1 MEAVILNDIRFEVDE
16 AGILEKLHLPCTGEF
31 AETVSRMLA
40 DAHEI
45 ARPKA
50 IYKESYIDEVGEE
63 TIVIDSITFTSRIL
77 RVNFDGVHRVFPYVA
92 TCGREMMEWAAA
104 ITDPFENY
112 TAAQIMEAALHNAT
126 AAMEKAVVVD
136 FSPGKTSTMNPGS
149 IEDWPIDQQRQL
161 MALLGDPLGAIGVEL
176 TESCLMLP
184 IKSVSGIA
192 FPTESG
198 WQNCQ
203 LCRREN
209 CPERSA
215 PYDAQLHGEKLGN
228 V

>member
-1 MEAVILNDIRFEVDE
+1 M
-16 AGILEKLHLPCTGEF
+16 
-31 AETVSRMLA
+31 
-40 DAHEI
+40 
-45 ARPKA
+45 
-50 IYKESYIDEVGEE
+50 YKESYVEETGEE
-63 TIVIDSITFTSRIL
+63 TVVIDSITFTSRIL

-104 ITDPFENY
+104 IADPLENY
-112 TAAQIMEAALHNAT
+112 WAGEIMVAGLRNAT
-126 AAMEKAVVVD
+126 AAMEKAIVND
-136 FSPGKTSTMNPGS
+136 FAPGKTSAMNPGS
-149 IEDWPIDQQRQL
+149 LEDWPIDQQRQL
-161 MALLGDPLGAIGVEL
+161 MALLGDPLEAIGVEL

-184 IKSVSGIA
+184 IKSVSGIT

-203 LCRREN
+203 LCRNEN

-215 PYDAQLHGEKLGN
+215 PYDAQLHKEKLGN